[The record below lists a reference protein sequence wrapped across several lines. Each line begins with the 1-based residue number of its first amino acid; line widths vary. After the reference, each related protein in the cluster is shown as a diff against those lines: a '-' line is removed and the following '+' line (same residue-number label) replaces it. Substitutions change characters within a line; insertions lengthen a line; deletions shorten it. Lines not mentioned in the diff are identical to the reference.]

1 MLAGK
6 LPRICSF
13 HLEGHRLKPLIVR
26 DRLWEQWY
34 SAQTVQM
41 KHARLNYTDEG
52 VAYRQ
57 TKWLNNT

>member
-1 MLAGK
+1 MRVGK
-6 LPRICSF
+6 LPQICSF
-13 HLEGHRLKPLIVR
+13 HLEGHRLKPVIVR
-26 DRLWEQWY
+26 DRLWEQWC

-41 KHARLNYTDEG
+41 KHARLNYTDDG